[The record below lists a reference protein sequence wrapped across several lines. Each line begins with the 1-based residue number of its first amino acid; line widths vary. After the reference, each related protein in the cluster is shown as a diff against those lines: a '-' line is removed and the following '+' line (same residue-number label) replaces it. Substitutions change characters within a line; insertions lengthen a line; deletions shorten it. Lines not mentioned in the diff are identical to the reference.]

1 MSSSEKKI
9 NNVSWSCSPLKNKLE
24 NFTNGCSGPVCGLP
38 YIKAGLNCNDK
49 EIAIFNKMV
58 ADAKD
63 CCINPKPKNLEPFV
77 PTLRVDEKNINN
89 TIPLPN
95 INNPNP
101 NINNPNSN
109 VNKSNS
115 NVNIPIPNVNKPPN
129 NTILLPNRIMPPP
142 NTIPLPNI
150 NVPLQNTNIPEKFSN
165 INNSNYLFNSYDSNS
180 NFESNLYN
188 YKLLN

>member
-101 NINNPNSN
+101 N
-109 VNKSNS
+109 
-115 NVNIPIPNVNKPPN
+115 VNKPPN

-142 NTIPLPNI
+142 NTMPLPNI

-165 INNSNYLFNSYDSNS
+165 INNSNYLFDSYDSNS